1 MILYLLTVI
10 CQQKLKFVCKRDL
23 DSVLLWLK
31 MNISSLKVYQSC
43 YERSGVYSQ
52 LHFHGIVS
60 TSSYF
65 RWKPYI
71 QYGDTEVNNCT
82 FRVHWS
88 RIHDYEGA
96 VSYVYKDTHNC
107 DVKQSQI
114 FNENIFKYHY
124 FNMDSQT
131 YDLNSN
137 LRASLASRGFSP

>member
-10 CQQKLKFVCKRDL
+10 CQQKLNYISKQSL

-31 MNISSLKVYQSC
+31 MNISSLKVYQRC

-52 LHFHGIVS
+52 LHFHAIVK

-65 RWKPYI
+65 RWKPFI

-96 VSYVYKDTHNC
+96 VSYIYKDTHNC
-107 DVKQSQI
+107 AVLQSQI
-114 FNENIFKYHY
+114 FAENMFKYHY
-124 FNMDSQT
+124 FDMDSQRFKR
-131 YDLNSN
+131 LERPKAEVAI
-137 LRASLASRGFSP
+137 LCA